1 MSADKSP
8 LPAEVRAA
16 REKAGLTQT
25 EAAALVHGTLRA
37 WQGWEAPTGQPDAR
51 KMHPGLWEL
60 FQLKTK
66 TKTKG

>member
-25 EAAALVHGTLRA
+25 ESAELVHGTLRA
-37 WQGWEAPTGQPDAR
+37 WQGWEAPTGQPAAR

-66 TKTKG
+66 A

>member
-1 MSADKSP
+1 MAQAQPLMNSP
-8 LPAEVRAA
+8 TPTDVRAA

-37 WQGWEAPTGQPDAR
+37 WQGWEAPEGEPAAR
-51 KMHPGLWEL
+51 RMHHGLWEL

-66 TKTKG
+66 T

>member
-16 REKAGLTQT
+16 REKARLTQT

-37 WQGWEAPTGQPDAR
+37 WQGWEAPTDEPLDMLMVCNRCNAR
-51 KMHPGLWEL
+51 FHRD
-60 FQLKTK
+60 
-66 TKTKG
+66 